1 MKKLLLLLAACLVV
15 LGVAGKAKAEFAA
28 GDLIRVVYQT
38 SASGGTYEAATDLGS
53 VSSIMSGGALASNSF
68 NLWSSG
74 YFTGGNVSSLDVA
87 YFATNAGGTELWTSG
102 PMGVQESNVGSNGQN
117 TLDLIENAYW
127 AYANEAT
134 LATDAAWYEKA
145 NSDSYYYTMDHNW
158 NGKGTNPRTGNFGS
172 FYSKANGEAALVGN
186 GNVSQD
192 IFAWTDP
199 TSTQSVYASEML
211 ITSVDANGNI
221 TTTANQT
228 GTGIPI
234 PPSVLLFGSGLLG
247 LAAIRKKDIFNF

>member
-1 MKKLLLLLAACLVV
+1 
-15 LGVAGKAKAEFAA
+15 
-28 GDLIRVVYQT
+28 
-38 SASGGTYEAATDLGS
+38 
-53 VSSIMSGGALASNSF
+53 MSGGALASNSF

-117 TLDLIENAYW
+117 TLDWIENAYW

-158 NGKGTNPRTGNFGS
+158 NGKGTNPGTGNFGA
-172 FYSKANGEAALVGN
+172 FYSTGQWRGNAGEQWERVPGYLRLDRPDQHSQASTFRNAHYLSRCQRQYHHHRRPDRNRHSNSAKRAASRLGTSRVGRN
-186 GNVSQD
+186 QEKRHLQ
-192 IFAWTDP
+192 FLTR
-199 TSTQSVYASEML
+199 ST
-211 ITSVDANGNI
+211 IT
-221 TTTANQT
+221 
-228 GTGIPI
+228 
-234 PPSVLLFGSGLLG
+234 
-247 LAAIRKKDIFNF
+247 